1 MNRIKKILVKLKLL
15 LLMSWYT
22 LFFYKPGLKESW
34 IFLES
39 KNGKDLG
46 SNLLRI
52 AEELTHNPDYS
63 HYRIFLSCYKDK
75 KEDIRKMTEQYRL
88 KGIELIREGGFRHAQ
103 IAASAKYLITDTSF
117 PLWFTKK
124 EGQIITNTWHGTPL
138 KMMGRDV
145 GNRSFD
151 MGNVLKSHLISD
163 YLLYPSDYMRDI
175 MVSAYFLDNLYQG
188 KILHSGYPRNSVF
201 FHKERGP
208 KLRKDLGLE
217 GKRLYGYMPT
227 WRGVLKKLDNEKV
240 TNQFEYYFAQ
250 MDEQFQEDEIF
261 FVRLHPFVGNT
272 IDYSLYEHIKPFPE
286 GYDPYDV
293 LNMCDCLVTDY
304 SSVFFDFA
312 NSRKKIILFIF
323 DKELYIDE
331 RGIYV
336 SLDELPF
343 PKVRRVEELLGEMRS
358 PKQYED
364 GAFLERFC
372 QYDDRNVAEKVCRH
386 VIKGEK
392 VYEEFQTAQ
401 NGRENVLIYAGSLV
415 RNGLTTAL
423 LNLLAN
429 IGVEK
434 RNYYLSFRSS
444 NLAKNPERV
453 SQIPENLG
461 FIPIANMK
469 FKSLGEAVATY
480 LYFKKDCTSSLVVKK
495 VDRFYSRVYQRSFGG
510 CNFKAVIHY
519 AGYDKDIINLFLHA
533 PARRMIYVHNDMVKE
548 IKTRHNQHV
557 PTIRRAY
564 REYDKVVPIVEY
576 LCRPALE
583 LGEKKEIIQ
592 VARNCHDYR
601 SVLEKSKKEISFEM
615 ETECSVS
622 LDELKDIL
630 NSDAKKMITIGRF
643 SPEKGHDLLLQAFDK
658 YYGENPN
665 SYLIIIGGHGDLYGQ
680 TVALANSLSCAAH
693 VVIIKTIQNPMPI
706 LKKCDLFVISS
717 HYEGLCM
724 VLWEADT
731 LKVPVISTDIEGPR
745 GFMEEHGGYLVS
757 LDAEGIYEGMKAF
770 DAGKVKALNVDYE
783 KHNQNAVKQ
792 FEELFEGDH

>member
-1 MNRIKKILVKLKLL
+1 MKRIKKMLVKIRALL
-15 LLMSWYT
+15 MMSWYT
-22 LFFYKPGLKESW
+22 LFFYKQGLKESW

-63 HYRIFLSCYKDK
+63 HYKIFLSCYKDK
-75 KEDIRKMTEQYRL
+75 AEDIQKMAETYRL
-88 KGIELIREGGFRHAQ
+88 KGIILIREGSFRHARVL
-103 IAASAKYLITDTSF
+103 AMAKYLIIDTSF
-117 PLWFTKK
+117 PLWYTKK
-124 EGQIITNTWHGTPL
+124 EGQVITNTWHGTPL

-151 MGNVLKSHLISD
+151 MGNVLKSHLVAD

-188 KILHSGYPRNSVF
+188 KILNSGYPRNSVF
-201 FHKERGP
+201 FHPENGR
-208 KLRKDLGLE
+208 KLQKDLGLE

-240 TNQFEYYFAQ
+240 TDQFEYFFSQ
-250 MDEQFQEDEIF
+250 LDERLEDDEIF
-261 FVRLHPFVGNT
+261 FARLHPFVGNT
-272 IDYSLYEHIKPFPE
+272 VDYSLYKHIKPFPE

-304 SSVFFDFA
+304 SSVFFDYA
-312 NSRKKIILFIF
+312 NSRNKIILFIF

-343 PKVRRVEELLGEMRS
+343 PKVRRVEELLAEMRS
-358 PKQYED
+358 PRQYD
-364 GAFLERFC
+364 DRAFLERFC
-372 QYDDRNVAEKVCRH
+372 QYDDRNVAEKLCRH

-392 VYEEFQTAQ
+392 MYEEFETAH
-401 NGRENVLIYAGSLV
+401 NGKENVLIYAGRLV
-415 RNGLTTAL
+415 KNGLTTAL
-423 LNLLAN
+423 LNLLDN
-429 IGVEK
+429 IDVEK

-444 NLAKNPERV
+444 HLAKNPERV

-461 FIPIANMK
+461 FIPIASMK
-469 FKSLGEAVATY
+469 HKSLGEAIATY
-480 LYFKKDCTSSLVVKK
+480 LYFKKDKTNPLIVKK

-510 CNFKAVIHY
+510 CKFEAVIHY
-519 AGYDKDIINLFLHA
+519 AGYDKEIINLFLHA

-548 IKTRHNQHV
+548 IKTKHNQHV
-557 PTIRRAY
+557 PTLKRAY
-564 REYDKVVPIVEY
+564 CEYDRVVPIVEY
-576 LCRPALE
+576 LCRPAFE
-583 LGEKKEIIQ
+583 LGQRKEIIH
-592 VARNCHDYR
+592 VAKNCHNYR
-601 SVLEKSKKEISFEM
+601 SVLEKSQKEISLEP
-615 ETECSVS
+615 ETECSVP
-622 LDELKDIL
+622 LEKLNEIL
-630 NSDAKKMITIGRF
+630 NSSARKMITIGRF
-643 SPEKGHDLLLQAFDK
+643 SHEKGHDLLLKAFDK
-658 YYGENPN
+658 YYEENPD
-665 SYLIIIGGHGDLYGQ
+665 SYLIIIGGYGDLYGQ
-680 TVALANSLSCAAH
+680 TVALAKSLACGKN
-693 VVIIKTIQNPMPI
+693 VVIIKNIQNPMPI
-706 LKKCDLFVISS
+706 LNKCDLFVISS

-731 LKVPVISTDIEGPR
+731 LKIPAISTDIEGPR
-745 GFMEEHGGYLVS
+745 EFMQEHGGYLTDLNV
-757 LDAEGIYEGMKAF
+757 EGIYRGMKAF